1 MPENVP
7 DNEMSTPLQKFIVIV
22 GAIICFVIVMILGI
36 NLLSLF
42 LGPSSN
48 PYLIKGLVPGNIP
61 LIIKQDPTLDGSI
74 PIERSDNK
82 EHGIELSW
90 SIWINI
96 TDLGKTDQ
104 YQHIFHKGDNNI
116 QSDGELSGMNYPN
129 NAPGLYI
136 SPATNELIVIM
147 NTFTTINEE
156 IRIPNIPMN
165 KWIHVVIRIEDN
177 KLDVYINGAL
187 AKRHILGNV
196 VKQNYGNVNVALN
209 GGFQGFISNLRYYSY
224 ALQPGEILS
233 IVNEGPNMTVNSST
247 SLSVSTPPYLSLQWY
262 VQDEK

>member
-1 MPENVP
+1 MESI
-7 DNEMSTPLQKFIVIV
+7 EMNTPIDKFIVIL
-22 GAIICFVIVMILGI
+22 GSIIVFVILLILGI

-42 LGPSSN
+42 LGPSTS
-48 PYLIKGLVPGNIP
+48 PYVIKGLVPGNVP
-61 LIIKQDPTLDGSI
+61 LVIKQDPSIDGAV

-82 EHGIELSW
+82 ENGIELSW

-96 TDLGKTDQ
+96 SDLGKSNQ

-116 QSDGELSGMNYPN
+116 QSEGEYSGMNYPN

-136 SPATNELIVIM
+136 SPSTNELIVIM

-165 KWIHVVIRIEDN
+165 KWIHIVIRVEDN
-177 KLDVYINGAL
+177 KLDIYINGAL

-196 VKQNYGNVNVALN
+196 VKQNYGNVNVCLN

-224 ALQPGEILS
+224 ALQPGDILS
-233 IVNEGPNMTVNSST
+233 IVNDGPDLTVNSQS
-247 SLSVSTPPYLSLQWY
+247 SVSVSTPPYLALQWY
-262 VQDEK
+262 VQDPK

>member
-1 MPENVP
+1 MASNGTIEENTTV
-7 DNEMSTPLQKFIVIV
+7 DK
-22 GAIICFVIVMILGI
+22 FVIILGSIVVFVILMILGI
-36 NLLSLF
+36 NFLSLF
-42 LGPSSN
+42 LGPSSS

-61 LIIKQDPTLDGSI
+61 LVIKQDPTIDGSI

-82 EHGIELSW
+82 ENGIELSW

-96 TDLGKTDQ
+96 SDLGKTEQ
-104 YQHIFHKGDNNI
+104 YQHIFHKGDNHI
-116 QSDGELSGMNYPN
+116 QSEGEYSGMNYPN

-136 SPATNELIVIM
+136 SPSTNELIVIM

-156 IRIPNIPMN
+156 IKIPNIPMN
-165 KWIHVVIRIEDN
+165 KWIHIVIRVEDN
-177 KLDVYINGAL
+177 KLDIYINGAL

-224 ALQPGEILS
+224 ALQPGDILS
-233 IVNEGPNMTVNSST
+233 IVNAGPDLTVNSQ
-247 SLSVSTPPYLSLQWY
+247 SLVGTAPPYLALQWY